1 MKTTIYLVRH
11 GDVHNPGKILYE
23 RLAGFPL
30 SELGRTQAHALGKFL
45 AARRVSAIYA
55 SPLERA
61 RETAGIIASYHQHVT
76 VSYDERLLEV
86 STPARGMKF
95 EDLARERWNFYKK
108 ERINQGGERLS
119 DIWRRMQHFMKEAT
133 KKHRGEEIV
142 AVSHGD
148 PIMVSFIKHQG
159 KRLNLTEIRG
169 ADYVDTAKGFLL
181 TFEEERVLEVA
192 KLEF

>member
-1 MKTTIYLVRH
+1 MRTTIYLVRH

-30 SELGRTQAHALGKFL
+30 SELGRKQADALGKFL
-45 AARRVSAIYA
+45 STRRLSAIYA

-61 RETAGIIASYHQHVT
+61 KETAGIIASYHSNIAVT
-76 VSYDERLLEV
+76 FDTRLLEV

-95 EDLARERWNFYKK
+95 EDLERERWNFYKK
-108 ERINQGGERLS
+108 ERIQEGGERLS
-119 DIWRRMQHFMKEAT
+119 DIWRRMQKFFKEAA
-133 KKHRGEEIV
+133 KKHRGQEIV

-159 KRLNLTEIRG
+159 KRLSLTEIRG
-169 ADYVDTAKGFLL
+169 ADYVDTAKGFRLA
-181 TFEEERVLEVA
+181 FEEKRLIEVA